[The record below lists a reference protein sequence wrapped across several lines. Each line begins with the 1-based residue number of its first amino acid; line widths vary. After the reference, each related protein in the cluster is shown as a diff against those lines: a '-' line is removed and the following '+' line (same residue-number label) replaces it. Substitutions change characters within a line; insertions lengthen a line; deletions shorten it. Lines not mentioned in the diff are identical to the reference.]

1 VLLLRGSSEKF
12 AKAGKCEE
20 VTMEDEQLAADEAAA
35 YQRELELQWL
45 EREELKE
52 LDPWEVTEGAF

>member
-1 VLLLRGSSEKF
+1 
-12 AKAGKCEE
+12 
-20 VTMEDEQLAADEAAA
+20 MEDEQLAADEAAA
-35 YQRELELQWL
+35 YQLELELQWL